1 MRLAQ
6 YSAQLKSSE
15 LNFVVDSLRSIYESD
30 AECVIYDDNDDS
42 SGVDQNN
49 SICQRINATLARYDR
64 MGRVADSFPLPL
76 LDVSE
81 EIVRIVISQAEG
93 GLITHLNDSI
103 GEYNEI
109 RTRVMEAVVKAEY
122 DLTEALNDGK

>member
-30 AECVIYDDNDDS
+30 AECVIYDDDDD